1 MPFCDF
7 KHTKT
12 HDKRTRA
19 IKLRGGEICPLPFS
33 RVQEK
38 GGGNMKFTVNN
49 QEWEL
54 VLVNPNSK
62 ELMRS
67 NGTITIGM
75 TDNNQRKVFIN
86 NRLNDYMFDKCLA
99 HELCHVYAF
108 SFDYFMD
115 IETEEIVADF
125 FSLFGR
131 SMVYMLDDLIGI
143 LKKAYIA

>member
-1 MPFCDF
+1 MPPFLKVGGIVKF
-7 KHTKT
+7 K
-12 HDKRTRA
+12 
-19 IKLRGGEICPLPFS
+19 
-33 RVQEK
+33 
-38 GGGNMKFTVNN
+38 VNN

-54 VLVNPNSK
+54 VLVKPNSK
-62 ELMRS
+62 ELVRS

-75 TDNNQRKVFIN
+75 TDNNQKKVFIN
-86 NRLNDYMFDKCLA
+86 NRLSDYMFDKCLA

-131 SMVYMLDDLIGI
+131 SIIYQLDDFIEI
-143 LKKAYIA
+143 LKRVA

>member
-1 MPFCDF
+1 MPLF
-7 KHTKT
+7 K
-12 HDKRTRA
+12 
-19 IKLRGGEICPLPFS
+19 L
-33 RVQEK
+33 
-38 GGGNMKFTVNN
+38 GGGNMKFAVNN

-67 NGTITIGM
+67 NGTITIGT
-75 TDNNQRKVFIN
+75 TDNAKKKVFIN
-86 NRLNDYMFDKCLA
+86 NRLNDYLFDKCLA

-131 SMVYMLDDLIGI
+131 SMVYMLDDLVEI
-143 LKKAYIA
+143 LKRVA

>member
-1 MPFCDF
+1 MGVEKSAPFN
-7 KHTKT
+7 T
-12 HDKRTRA
+12 
-19 IKLRGGEICPLPFS
+19 
-33 RVQEK
+33 

-62 ELMRS
+62 ELVRS

-75 TDNNQRKVFIN
+75 TDNAQKKVFIN

-115 IETEEIVADF
+115 VQTEEIVADF

-131 SMVYMLDDLIGI
+131 SMVYILDDLVGI
-143 LKKAYIA
+143 LKRAYIA

>member
-1 MPFCDF
+1 MFKLGVEQSAPFL
-7 KHTKT
+7 TK
-12 HDKRTRA
+12 
-19 IKLRGGEICPLPFS
+19 IN
-33 RVQEK
+33 QESNQ
-38 GGGNMKFTVNN
+38 GGGSMKFTVNN

-54 VLVNPNSK
+54 VLVKPNNK

-67 NGTITIGM
+67 DGSITIGM

-86 NRLNDYMFDKCLA
+86 NRLNDYLFDKCLA

-131 SMVYMLDDLIGI
+131 DMVNILDDLTMI
-143 LKKAYIA
+143 LKKAYI